1 MGSMD
6 LIQNL
11 VNSSAQPYMTVSAS
25 CQLHRAN
32 PQAHQELQKSRC
44 LSLHGSLIQATFTPD
59 QGTLLTAVE
68 RATRGQ
74 RSMVR
79 LRVLPKSN
87 DSHASQSEVLLLVTP
102 LDGRSDL
109 VVLQL
114 ERTTLCDPSLLCLLS
129 RSYRLTAAEERV
141 LSLLCDGQ
149 DVTEIAQ
156 TLEVATST
164 IRSHVIA
171 LRNKTSVSSIRQL
184 IQRIAL
190 LPAIA
195 STSTHQ

>member
-1 MGSMD
+1 MD
-6 LIQNL
+6 QLQNL
-11 VNSSAQPYMTVSAS
+11 VDSSAQPFMTVSAN
-25 CQLHRAN
+25 CQLYHAN

-44 LSLHGSLIQATFTPD
+44 LSLQDQHIQATFAPD
-59 QGTLLTAVE
+59 QGTLVTAVE
-68 RATRGQ
+68 RAIKGQ

-79 LRVLPKSN
+79 LRVLRKEDNKGAP
-87 DSHASQSEVLLLVTP
+87 QSEVLLLVTP
-102 LDGRSDL
+102 LHSHSDL

-114 ERTTLCDPSLLCLLS
+114 ERATLCDPSLLCLLS
-129 RSYRLTAAEERV
+129 RSYRLTTAEERV
-141 LSLLCDGQ
+141 LALLCDGQ

-164 IRSHVIA
+164 IRSHVVA

-190 LPAIA
+190 LPALQTTI
-195 STSTHQ
+195 

>member
-1 MGSMD
+1 MD
-6 LIQNL
+6 QIQNL
-11 VNSSAQPYMTVSAS
+11 VNSSAQPFMTVSAS

-32 PQAHQELQKSRC
+32 PQAQQELQKSRC
-44 LSLHGSLIQATFTPD
+44 LSLHGLHIQATFAPD

-68 RATRGQ
+68 RAISGQ

-79 LRVLPKSN
+79 LRALPK
-87 DSHASQSEVLLLVTP
+87 SEVLLLVTP

-114 ERTTLCDPSLLCLLS
+114 ERSTLCAPSLLCLLS
-129 RSYRLTAAEERV
+129 RSYQLTKSEERV

-156 TLEVATST
+156 TLAVATST

-171 LRNKTSVSSIRQL
+171 LRNKTAVSSIRQL

-190 LPAIA
+190 LPAVCSA
-195 STSTHQ
+195 STDK

>member
-1 MGSMD
+1 MD
-6 LIQNL
+6 QIQNL
-11 VNSSAQPYMTVSAS
+11 VNSSAQPFMTVNAS

-32 PQAHQELQKSRC
+32 PQAQHELQKSRC
-44 LSLHGSLIQATFTPD
+44 LSLYGSHIQTTFAAD
-59 QGTLLTAVE
+59 QGALLTAVE
-68 RATRGQ
+68 RAISGQ

-79 LRVLPKSN
+79 LRVLPKSD
-87 DSHASQSEVLLLVTP
+87 DSAAMKYEVLLLVTP
-102 LDGRSDL
+102 LDGHSDL

-114 ERTTLCDPSLLCLLS
+114 ERTALCDPSLLCLLS
-129 RSYRLTAAEERV
+129 RSYRLTKSEERV

-156 TLEVATST
+156 TLAVATST

-171 LRNKTSVSSIRQL
+171 LRNKTAVSSIRQL

-190 LPAIA
+190 LPAVCSA
-195 STSTHQ
+195 STDK